1 MKVNPKIRIK
11 VPGFISSRQNAWFF
25 QRLGEPVE
33 FRADQ
38 LIAVPGMYPRYSYF
52 LKTGRVIAG
61 IVNSANN
68 QRLMLSFEEDSL
80 LLEQYQLTG
89 KPCDLYY
96 RAVTDCTAQMISY
109 HDITQAMKADFSVTL
124 DILGAISD
132 LGAMSLQQRM
142 FENASDATEKVCGQ
156 FLDFALAFGEEEGG
170 GVVITERLTQE
181 KIGALSGLHRVTVSR
196 ELKKLRDRGLIRL
209 QDGLYHIPN
218 LNELINYCDNHEEAG
233 GLRPAPLHLF
243 CHMLTYFIRC
253 LSISYMSTAAAV
265 EALSELTR
273 PRSGML
279 TRKSQR
285 SRTSRPS
292 PSPSEPMTS
301 AMGPVSSVC
310 HIPELPSAAAP

>member
-181 KIGALSGLHRVTVSR
+181 KIGALSGLHR
-196 ELKKLRDRGLIRL
+196 GLIRL

-233 GLRPAPLHLF
+233 D
-243 CHMLTYFIRC
+243 
-253 LSISYMSTAAAV
+253 
-265 EALSELTR
+265 
-273 PRSGML
+273 
-279 TRKSQR
+279 
-285 SRTSRPS
+285 
-292 PSPSEPMTS
+292 
-301 AMGPVSSVC
+301 
-310 HIPELPSAAAP
+310 

>member
-61 IVNSANN
+61 IVNSAEN
-68 QRLMLSFEEDSL
+68 QRLMLSFEENSL

-124 DILGAISD
+124 DILSAISD

-233 GLRPAPLHLF
+233 D
-243 CHMLTYFIRC
+243 
-253 LSISYMSTAAAV
+253 
-265 EALSELTR
+265 
-273 PRSGML
+273 
-279 TRKSQR
+279 
-285 SRTSRPS
+285 
-292 PSPSEPMTS
+292 
-301 AMGPVSSVC
+301 
-310 HIPELPSAAAP
+310 